1 MKSLFVTGTDT
12 GIGKTTVACA
22 LVRAF
27 NAHGAPALGMK
38 PVASGCRQTPAG
50 LRNDDA
56 ERLIAAGPHALS
68 YSDVNPY
75 AFAAPIAPHVAAADA
90 GVDISLATI
99 ARAYAQLRAQAGMII
114 VEGAGGWMAPL
125 SDPLMQRDLVCALD
139 LDVVIVVGL
148 RLGCINHALLTT
160 RAVLAD
166 GCRVAGWIANRIDP
180 HMLRAEDSIATLRAR
195 IDAPL
200 LGVLAHAASEE
211 QARDAL
217 AEGIAP
223 LIAPGIGDVAP

>member
-1 MKSLFVTGTDT
+1 MRSLFVTGTDT

-22 LVRAF
+22 LLRAF
-27 NAHGAPALGMK
+27 ADRGVPALGMK

-56 ERLIAAGPHALS
+56 ERLIATGSHALA
-68 YSDVNPY
+68 YVDVNPY

-90 GVDISLATI
+90 GVEVSLATI
-99 ARAYAQLRAQAGMII
+99 THAHARLRTQAAMTI

-125 SDPLMQRDLVCALD
+125 SDRLMQRDLVHALD

-148 RLGCINHALLTT
+148 RLGCINHALLTV
-160 RAVLAD
+160 RAVQAD
-166 GCRVAGWIANRIDP
+166 GCHVAGWIANRLDP

-200 LGVLAHAASEE
+200 LGVIAHGTSED
-211 QARDAL
+211 QARDAF
-217 AEGIAP
+217 AGGIAH
-223 LIAPGIGDVAP
+223 LVARGIGSAP